1 MRHTD
6 PYREFRLPDHADTP
20 RRPRVPDQRRL
31 LRAYLVKRLA
41 DLQERLDGNPC
52 GNPCDIDAYRA
63 DAVRRAELE
72 RLARYCRVRL
82 P

>member
-1 MRHTD
+1 MRYSD

-31 LRAYLVKRLA
+31 LRAYIVKRLA
-41 DLQERLDGNPC
+41 DLQERMDGNPC
-52 GNPCDIDAYRA
+52 GNPTDTDAYRA

>member
-6 PYREFRLPDHADTP
+6 PYREFRLPDHADAP
-20 RRPRVPDQRRL
+20 RRPRLPDQRRL
-31 LRAYLVKRLA
+31 LRAYIVKRLA
-41 DLQERLDGNPC
+41 DLQERMDGNTC
-52 GNPCDIDAYRA
+52 GNPCDVDAYRA

-72 RLARYCRVRL
+72 RLAAACRVRL

>member
-6 PYREFRLPDHADTP
+6 PYREFRLPDHRDTP

-31 LRAYLVKRLA
+31 LRSYIVKRLA
-41 DLQERLDGNPC
+41 ELQERMDGNQC
-52 GNPCDIDAYRA
+52 GNPDDVAAYRA

-72 RLARYCRVRL
+72 RLAVACRVRL